1 MSTDEE
7 NDSLSQEEH
16 STPVEGAPKKRATKK
31 AAKKATKKRV
41 TPKSASA
48 KDLGDTGSAMFTPGE
63 IPPARTES
71 DAKLSTSSSGDDEV
85 TFSADIKVD

>member
-41 TPKSASA
+41 SPKSAAA
-48 KDLGDTGSAMFTPGE
+48 KDVGDTGSDVFTPSE
-63 IPPARTES
+63 IAPAKTES
-71 DAKLSTSSSGDDEV
+71 DTKLSSSPSGDD
-85 TFSADIKVD
+85 